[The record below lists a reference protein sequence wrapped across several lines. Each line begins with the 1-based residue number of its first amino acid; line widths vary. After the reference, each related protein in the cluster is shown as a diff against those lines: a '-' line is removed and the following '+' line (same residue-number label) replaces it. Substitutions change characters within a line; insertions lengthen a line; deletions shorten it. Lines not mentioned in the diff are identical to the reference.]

1 MYLCIYDKTIVCNT
15 DILHSIAYILLF
27 DLVVIKTSYW
37 KIEETFQVKKKIKK
51 CQNSRKL
58 WTNQSF
64 FEKTL
69 SNFF

>member
-37 KIEETFQVKKKIKK
+37 KIEETFQVKKK
-51 CQNSRKL
+51 N
-58 WTNQSF
+58 
-64 FEKTL
+64 
-69 SNFF
+69 